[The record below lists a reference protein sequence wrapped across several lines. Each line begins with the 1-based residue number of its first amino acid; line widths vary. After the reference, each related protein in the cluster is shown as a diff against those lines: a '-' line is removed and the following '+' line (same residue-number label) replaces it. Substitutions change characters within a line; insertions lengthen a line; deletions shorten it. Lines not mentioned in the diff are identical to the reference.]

1 MLLQMVTTDMLLRG
15 TRNVSSTG
23 ETARAVLLGYI
34 SDFCIFGGGDTA
46 DDISND
52 GFD

>member
-23 ETARAVLLGYI
+23 DNARIDLLGQN
-34 SDFCIFGGGDTA
+34 SGFCIFGEGETA
-46 DDISND
+46 NDISD
-52 GFD
+52 DVFD